1 MFSDLTENE
10 KGIAERLMKLGLA
23 KGALSLEM
31 MVGSPVVMKSV
42 EMGVPSVK
50 GVNQYTNKEDHK
62 LYLLKTELVGD
73 LKGFCHLIFSEED
86 VLKIQTKCL
95 PPDIMEANNSQSR
108 LMKLEFMTEIDN
120 MVAGSVVTQLANYLN
135 LEVYGNVPIL
145 TTMKAEEANGHID
158 TESVDHSS
166 TNILRTVYHV
176 PELNIFTEFVWLF
189 QDRFMDLISEFSK
202 SEKSKEFASL

>member
-10 KGIAERLMKLGLA
+10 KGIADRLMKFGLA

-31 MVGSPVVMKSV
+31 MVGSPVVMKNV
-42 EMGVPSVK
+42 EFGVPSVN
-50 GVNQYTNKEDHK
+50 GVSQYTTKEDQK

-73 LKGFCHLIFSEED
+73 LKGFCHLIFSDED
-86 VLKIQTKCL
+86 VQKIQTKCL
-95 PPDIMEANNSQSR
+95 PEDIMTTNNSQSR

-145 TTMKAEEANGHID
+145 TTMKAAEANGHID
-158 TESVDHSS
+158 AESVDHNS
-166 TNILRTVYHV
+166 NIVLKTIYHI
-176 PELNIFTEFVWLF
+176 PELNIFSEFVWLF
-189 QDRFMDLISEFSK
+189 QDRFAELITEFSK
-202 SEKSKEFASL
+202 SEKSKEFVSL

>member
-10 KGIAERLMKLGLA
+10 KGIAERLMKFGLA

-31 MVGSPVVMKSV
+31 MVGSPVVMKNV
-42 EMGVPSVK
+42 ELGLPSVK
-50 GVNQYTNKEDHK
+50 GVHQYTNKEDQK

-86 VLKIQTKCL
+86 VHKVQTKCL
-95 PPDIMEANNSQSR
+95 PPDIMEGNNSQSR

-145 TTMKAEEANGHID
+145 TTMQAAEANSHID
-158 TESVDHSS
+158 AESVDHNS
-166 TNILRTVYHV
+166 THLVKTVYHV
-176 PELNIFTEFVWLF
+176 PELNIFAEFVWLF
-189 QDRFMDLISEFSK
+189 QDRFIELISEFAS
-202 SEKSKEFASL
+202 SEKAKEFVAI